1 VRRTSRVTLQTAS
14 VCQSERWRSRVTP
27 NICRTPAAGIIDPAT
42 GVSHF
47 IVDKAAGTYHFR
59 RHNTVDENTAVGF
72 QALSQNTTG
81 SSNTA
86 TGASAL
92 FSNIGGAQNTA
103 NGHEALFTNTT
114 GSENTADGYHA
125 LLATT
130 TGGNN
135 TGIGREALSNNTVGS
150 DNTAVGRDALAS
162 NTTGSNNIAL
172 GVGAGMGHIT
182 GDDNIYIGT
191 FGVSEADTIRI
202 GNSQTASFI
211 AGITGV
217 PVTGTPV
224 VVSIFG
230 QLGVAPSSQRF
241 KEDVKPM
248 DEASEA
254 LLRLKPVAFRYKK
267 QIDPAGTPQFGLLAE
282 DVEKVNHD
290 LVVHDKEG
298 NPYSVRYDQVNA
310 MLLNE
315 FLKEHRKVE
324 QQDRTIQ
331 EQSATIVEL
340 KKEMQAVIAHVK
352 EQDSQI
358 ERVRDQAQMKSPAL
372 HTIVHRQ

>member
-1 VRRTSRVTLQTAS
+1 MAMRRSSPIQLDLRTRRTVITRFLVPQ
-14 VCQSERWRSRVTP
+14 Q
-27 NICRTPAAGIIDPAT
+27 
-42 GVSHF
+42 
-47 IVDKAAGTYHFR
+47 
-59 RHNTVDENTAVGF
+59 
-72 QALSQNTTG
+72 
-81 SSNTA
+81 
-86 TGASAL
+86 
-92 FSNIGGAQNTA
+92 
-103 NGHEALFTNTT
+103 
-114 GSENTADGYHA
+114 
-125 LLATT
+125 
-130 TGGNN
+130 GGNN

-172 GVGAGMGHIT
+172 GVGAGVSHIT

-191 FGVSEADTIRI
+191 FGVNEAGTIRL

-241 KEDVKPM
+241 KEDIKSM

-267 QIDPAGTPQFGLLAE
+267 QIDSAEFGLLAE

-340 KKEMQAVIAHVK
+340 KKEMQAVIAHAK
-352 EQDSQI
+352 EQDLQI
-358 ERVRDQAQMKSPAL
+358 QRVRDQAQMKSPAL
-372 HTIVHRQ
+372 QTIVHRQWQKRNEDCRDQHRISKKQSKAFAGLFAVCFHCHFRSFVRASQIIARRAQARLRAPKRHSAANFLAIWP